1 MSHELRHPR
10 WVWIPLFLLC
20 ITGCK
25 HIPDV
30 ERHFQRSAALET
42 VRYFRYAIDASQY
55 DAAYCCLSEATREQ
69 VSALAFEALIRFVD
83 VPQLDDLGLRDLLVE
98 SSIDDGVEVPSE
110 GGPDRW
116 ITLIWNSEDQYIEYS
131 LRLQPGLNHLWEI
144 ELLATRGV
152 DLTGTP

>member
-1 MSHELRHPR
+1 M
-10 WVWIPLFLLC
+10 WIPLFLLC
-20 ITGCK
+20 IAGCK

-30 ERHFQRSAALET
+30 DRHFQRSGPLET
-42 VRYFRYAIDASQY
+42 VRYFRYAIDASRY
-55 DAAYCCLSEATREQ
+55 DAAYCCLSESTREQ

-110 GGPDRW
+110 GGADRW
-116 ITLIWNSEDQYIEYS
+116 ITLIWNSEEQYIEYS
-131 LRLQPGLNHLWEI
+131 LRIQPGLNHLWEI

-152 DLTGTP
+152 DLTGTQ